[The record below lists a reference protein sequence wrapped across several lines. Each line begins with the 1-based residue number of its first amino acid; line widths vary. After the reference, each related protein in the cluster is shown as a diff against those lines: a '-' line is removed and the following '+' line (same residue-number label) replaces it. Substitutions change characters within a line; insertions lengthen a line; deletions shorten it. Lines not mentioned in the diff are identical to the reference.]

1 MTVIG
6 GLSHLE
12 GAAIL
17 VVGQSNPN
25 WDGAYTVSLPAG
37 PADYD
42 RMIRETRETIR
53 REIAAHQFVTDR
65 ALLLISRNHGFRVLK
80 GMQP

>member
-1 MTVIG
+1 M
-6 GLSHLE
+6 L
-12 GAAIL
+12 
-17 VVGQSNPN
+17 
-25 WDGAYTVSLPAG
+25 AG

-53 REIAAHQFVTDR
+53 REIATNQFVTDR
-65 ALLLISRNHGFRVLK
+65 AWLLISRNHGFRVLK